1 MSIILK
7 PLFDILTG
15 DVVVMDNVLYNY
27 LIMLAVGEIAFWF
40 AFSLVGDA
48 YDIGII
54 NGKSAG
60 SILHWIIR
68 LVIYVAIAY
77 LLRGGIWLYK
87 FVIGV
92 PHWVWWTLTGVIVA
106 AMILVIVLRYVR
118 EKRTSENERADKETN

>member
-1 MSIILK
+1 MSIVLK

-15 DVVVMDNVLYNY
+15 DVAVMNNVLYNY
-27 LIMLAVGEIAFWF
+27 LIMLVVGEIAFRV

-48 YDIGII
+48 YNLGLIS
-54 NGKSAG
+54 GKSAG

-77 LLRGGIWLYK
+77 LLRGCIWLVR

-92 PHWVWWTLTGVIVA
+92 PHLVWWTLTGVIVA

-118 EKRTSENERADKETN
+118 EKRTSENGQADKETN